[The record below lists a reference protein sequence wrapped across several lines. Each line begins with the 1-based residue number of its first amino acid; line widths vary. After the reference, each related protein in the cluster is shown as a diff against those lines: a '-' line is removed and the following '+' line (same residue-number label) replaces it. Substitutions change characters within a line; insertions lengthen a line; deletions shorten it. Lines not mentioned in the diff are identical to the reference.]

1 LLKFH
6 VSVPYCQKELL
17 SYLLYNACS
26 LNLWMYQRAITLKEG
41 GGGGGGEEEEEEV
54 VVVVVVEL

>member
-1 LLKFH
+1 M
-6 VSVPYCQKELL
+6 SVPYCQKELL